1 MINHFIS
8 GDKELSDFLTEE
20 IGIEKK
26 TERTPAGSVKGFQV
40 VSSKGADVELQKKNE
55 NET

>member
-1 MINHFIS
+1 MKPMYIS

-26 TERTPAGSVKGFQV
+26 SERTPAGSVKGFQV
-40 VSSKGADVELQKKNE
+40 VSSKGADVELQKKHE